1 MTSQKLP
8 ESETEFLE
16 ILKIYFPNLYDIKYL
31 LQSLD
36 NHLMGGLQTGEYWLL
51 GSERI
56 TP

>member
-56 TP
+56 TQ